1 MTYVDAFV
9 VSVKKDRVE
18 DYKQLA
24 RETVPLWKEHGALSY
39 VETLADEVPYGNL
52 TSFPRAVM
60 AEDDEVVIL
69 SWVTY
74 PSKAVRDVGS
84 RKVMAD
90 SRFQAIMEQLPVD
103 GARMIFGGFEAFI
116 EE

>member
-18 DYKQLA
+18 DYKRLA
-24 RETVPLWKEHGALSY
+24 RETVPLWKENGAISY
-39 VETLADEVPYGNL
+39 VETLADDVPYGKL

-60 AEDDEVVIL
+60 ANDDEVVIL

-74 PSKAVRDVGS
+74 PSKAVRDAGS
-84 RKVMAD
+84 KKVMAD
-90 SRFQAIMEQLPVD
+90 SRFQAIMEKLPVD
-103 GARMIFGGFEAFI
+103 GERMIFGGFEAFV
-116 EE
+116 ED